1 MNSCRKYGVQPGI
14 YVGIRWNSLLGIHNF
29 QVAGGG
35 EFAANRQQWYK
46 RYCEKMVEEL
56 CSRYGDLFL
65 IWFDG
70 GADDPKGLGPDV
82 EPIVTKYQP
91 ECLFYHNVERADFRW
106 GGSESGTVGYP
117 CWSTFATP
125 FSHSKDTED
134 AQAYIERLKHGD
146 VTGAYWV
153 PAMAD
158 TPLRGANGRHEWF
171 WEPDDEN
178 NICSL
183 ETLMDM
189 YEKSVGRNAT
199 LIVGLTPDPSGL
211 LPTGDCKRLEEW
223 GQEINRRW
231 GNPLAQTSGT
241 ARQLT
246 LSVKNNPEVT
256 YCILQEDITKG
267 ERIRHY
273 EIEAKVDGRWIQVA
287 TGESVGHKRIEK
299 IGPVKASAFRLKVT
313 ESVGQPKIC
322 NFSIY

>member
-1 MNSCRKYGVQPGI
+1 
-14 YVGIRWNSLLGIHNF
+14 
-29 QVAGGG
+29 
-35 EFAANRQQWYK
+35 
-46 RYCEKMVEEL
+46 
-56 CSRYGDLFL
+56 
-65 IWFDG
+65 
-70 GADDPKGLGPDV
+70 
-82 EPIVTKYQP
+82 
-91 ECLFYHNVERADFRW
+91 
-106 GGSESGTVGYP
+106 
-117 CWSTFATP
+117 
-125 FSHSKDTED
+125 
-134 AQAYIERLKHGD
+134 
-146 VTGAYWV
+146 
-153 PAMAD
+153 MAD

-171 WEPDDEN
+171 WEPDDED

-223 GQEINRRW
+223 GQEIDRRW